1 MNCDKI
7 KDKKVLRRPA
17 TDPIT
22 SCIFKG
28 LEGVG
33 PHSAMP
39 CPSQTMSLTVQQILT
54 DAKRLVTRLREH
66 DNTADNLIS
75 QTEAL
80 SKKVAAMKQYD
91 EDINEL
97 NEVAGQ
103 RPRSA
108 LVLGIQQ
115 ENRHIRELQQENK
128 ELRLLL
134 EEQQSALEL
143 IMSKY
148 REQMVQLVLANKAE
162 RNTRVQPD
170 NGNAWLL
177 QSQADKIYEMAAVMA
192 RAIVID
198 NEAIAVEQEVHT
210 RLATENK
217 GLREMLEIGTRA
229 GSVRP
234 MSEMVDKEIQTDS

>member
-1 MNCDKI
+1 
-7 KDKKVLRRPA
+7 
-17 TDPIT
+17 
-22 SCIFKG
+22 
-28 LEGVG
+28 
-33 PHSAMP
+33 MP
-39 CPSQTMSLTVQQILT
+39 CPSHTMSLTVQQILT

-66 DNTADNLIS
+66 DNTADTLIS
-75 QTEAL
+75 QSETL
-80 SKKVAAMKQYD
+80 NKKVSAMKQYN

-134 EEQQSALEL
+134 EEHQSALEL

-148 REQMVQLVLANKAE
+148 REHVVQLLLANKAE
-162 RNTRVQPD
+162 RTTCAKPD
-170 NGNAWLL
+170 NGHTRLL
-177 QSQADKIYEMAAVMA
+177 QNQAEKIYEMAAVME
-192 RAIVID
+192 RAIAID
-198 NEAIAVEQEVHT
+198 NEAIAIEQETHT

-217 GLREMLEIGTRA
+217 GLREMLEIGTNL

-234 MSEMVDKEIQTDS
+234 NLVVPEMVDKEIQTDS